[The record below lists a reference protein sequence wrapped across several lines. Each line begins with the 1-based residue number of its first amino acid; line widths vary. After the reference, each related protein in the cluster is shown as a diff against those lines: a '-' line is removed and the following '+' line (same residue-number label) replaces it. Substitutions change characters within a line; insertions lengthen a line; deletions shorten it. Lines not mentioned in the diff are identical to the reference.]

1 MTAPVGRAPRA
12 PRRARIRPN
21 GMARLRH
28 PFRLHMKTALAFLA
42 RLLDLLAAFDAR
54 TSLRPVTVPV
64 RK

>member
-12 PRRARIRPN
+12 WARADPPR

-28 PFRLHMKTALAFLA
+28 PFRLHMKTAIAFLA
-42 RLLDLLAAFDAR
+42 RLLDLLASFDAR